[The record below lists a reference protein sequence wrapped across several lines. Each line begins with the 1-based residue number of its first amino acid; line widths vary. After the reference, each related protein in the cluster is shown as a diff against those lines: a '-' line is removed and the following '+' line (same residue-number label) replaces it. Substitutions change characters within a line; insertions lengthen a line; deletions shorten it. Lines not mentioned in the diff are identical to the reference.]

1 MVTIVRDRVR
11 DLIRAGAS
19 LDQVKAAAPAR
30 GYTRRYGSDT
40 GPWTTSAV
48 RRSGV
53 SQPGAGEAMS
63 AAC

>member
-40 GPWTTSAV
+40 GTWTTSAFV
-48 RRSGV
+48 EAVYRSLARTK
-53 SQPGAGEAMS
+53 P
-63 AAC
+63 